1 MGIYI
6 NDTICGIQLYTFNDD
21 GISNVLYEVKQETE
35 LSDHQMRDAYL
46 FYNNLTDK
54 DNVFVKIYIECSS
67 TLGCNIETFMTWHSC
82 SFTKLFGV
90 IYLNNKYNPAIKN

>member
-6 NDTICGIQLYTFNDD
+6 DDIICGIQLYTFNDD
-21 GISNVLYEVKQETE
+21 ISNVLYEVKQETE

-67 TLGCNIETFMTWHSC
+67 TLERNIETFMMWYSW
-82 SFTKLFGV
+82 SLDNFIKPFNISNADYV
-90 IYLNNKYNPAIKN
+90 I